1 MPVLFFYGFG
11 VMIYEGGAK
20 MACLD
25 SRVHVLMVAAG
36 KGSRFGADVPKQ
48 YLTLQDKTVLQQSVA
63 RLDVDGIDDL
73 TLVVA
78 KDDQMAATLEFEFTK
93 PIYCAIGGEERWQSV
108 QSGVRAIRER
118 GACDDDW
125 VVIHDA
131 ARPCL
136 PKADLLAVL
145 SALKDTWHDGVILA
159 TPVVDTLKQVDGSS
173 GQVVKTVDRNGLW
186 QAQTPQAFRLKSLES
201 MLDEVQERGLN
212 ITDEASGF
220 EMLGKSVQVVVGSR
234 LNMKLTYADDLPLL
248 RLMVANLLD

>member
-1 MPVLFFYGFG
+1 MPVLFFYGFK

-25 SRVHVLMVAAG
+25 SRVHALMVAAG

-48 YLTLQDKTVLQQSVA
+48 YLTLQDQTVLQQSVA
-63 RLDVDGIDDL
+63 RLNVNGIDDL
-73 TLVVA
+73 TLVIA
-78 KDDQMAATLEFEFTK
+78 KDDRLAATLEFEFAK
-93 PIYCAIGGEERWQSV
+93 PIYHAIGGAERWQSV
-108 QSGVRAIRER
+108 QSGVQAIRKR

-136 PKADLLAVL
+136 PRADLMAVL
-145 SALKDTWHDGVILA
+145 SALKDTRHDGVILA
-159 TPVVDTLKQVDGSS
+159 TPVVDTLKQVDESA
-173 GQVVKTVDRNGLW
+173 QIVKTVDRSGLW
-186 QAQTPQAFRLKSLES
+186 QAQTPQVFRLKSLES
-201 MLDEVQERGLN
+201 MLDEVQERELN